1 MSVDK
6 YLALNTSEDNVS
18 FEQLMGEARK
28 KEQSKVINQW
38 LMEKERLHELVSL
51 KGLPKLNL
59 KELIISDVA
68 WPKFQ

>member
-51 KGLPKLNL
+51 KGLPKLIL
-59 KELIISDVA
+59 KELISGVA